1 MFLAGDHQGMT
12 TGQKKSKAKWC
23 SLIFPEMLAGGQT
36 LVYEFRTQALFLAL
50 ERERV
55 YERREHEKP
64 AQFQANE
71 GQG

>member
-1 MFLAGDHQGMT
+1 
-12 TGQKKSKAKWC
+12 
-23 SLIFPEMLAGGQT
+23 MLVDGQT
-36 LVYEFRTQALFLAL
+36 LVFEFRTQALFLAL

-64 AQFQANE
+64 AQSQANE

>member
-1 MFLAGDHQGMT
+1 
-12 TGQKKSKAKWC
+12 
-23 SLIFPEMLAGGQT
+23 MLAGGQT
-36 LVYEFRTQALFLAL
+36 LVFEFRTRAPFVAL

-64 AQFQANE
+64 AQSQANE